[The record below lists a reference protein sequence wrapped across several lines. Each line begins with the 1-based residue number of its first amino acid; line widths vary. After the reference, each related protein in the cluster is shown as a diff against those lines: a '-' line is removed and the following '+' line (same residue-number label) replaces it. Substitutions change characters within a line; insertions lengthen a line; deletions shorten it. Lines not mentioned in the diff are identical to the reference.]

1 MIADAHLWLFR
12 HGQAAD
18 KSPTNTFEE
27 DYVRPLTRKGVKQS
41 LRAGQLLNQLADG
54 KMDGVYCS
62 PRIRTVQSAVLIAS
76 QLKGAPTAHRD
87 KQLLEMTP
95 RDAKGLIKDH
105 GAVTIVGHGPEI
117 DKAIEHFTGRQ
128 VHTYR
133 GTLAGIHI
141 VNGQGELTHLLSA
154 KDIAGLA

>member
-1 MIADAHLWLFR
+1 MIKDAQLWLFR

-27 DYVRPLTRKGVKQS
+27 DYVRPLTEKGVKQS
-41 LRAGQLLNQLADG
+41 LRAGQLLKAIAP
-54 KMDGVYCS
+54 KMDGIYCS

-76 QLKGAPTAHRD
+76 QLKGTPKAHRD
-87 KQLLEMTP
+87 KHLLEMSHQ
-95 RDAKGLIKDH
+95 DAEQLIQDH

-117 DKAIEHFTGRQ
+117 DDLIKHMTGRD

-141 VNGQGELTHLLSA
+141 KDGQPELTKLLSA
-154 KDIAGLA
+154 KDIAGLV